1 MSSTSHD
8 PRSLVTVDADGF
20 PCVESPVLQT
30 EAGTRYLTAPGIA
43 LLSRPSFRPEGLAG
57 FLAGFQDELG
67 FDSYLAD
74 PVPLSPGA
82 GICKAAGQ
90 LCYLSF
96 GPRRSM
102 NADGDRYFDNIRESG
117 HGSVLEHANYSM
129 LIYGVSRSL
138 THELVRHRAGFAFS
152 QVSQRYVSP
161 DLVRFVERPEFRA
174 MPELHALFE
183 ERIDRLAQEHL
194 KLCSVLSEQQTAGA
208 QLLHGD
214 SRTDARKK
222 LQQAARAALS
232 NETEAPIIVTGNARA
247 WRHFLAM
254 RGSEHAE
261 LEIRALAALIWACLV
276 SQDALLFGDFR
287 LGAAQ
292 DGAWILTTPTPR
304 V

>member
-1 MSSTSHD
+1 
-8 PRSLVTVDADGF
+8 
-20 PCVESPVLQT
+20 
-30 EAGTRYLTAPGIA
+30 
-43 LLSRPSFRPEGLAG
+43 
-57 FLAGFQDELG
+57 
-67 FDSYLAD
+67 
-74 PVPLSPGA
+74 
-82 GICKAAGQ
+82 
-90 LCYLSF
+90 
-96 GPRRSM
+96 
-102 NADGDRYFDNIRESG
+102 
-117 HGSVLEHANYSM
+117 
-129 LIYGVSRSL
+129 
-138 THELVRHRAGFAFS
+138 
-152 QVSQRYVSP
+152 
-161 DLVRFVERPEFRA
+161 